1 VIARRDTDAGAS
13 AEFDAVIDTYH
24 RAAQAFARGDPAP
37 MKSLWSW
44 RGDVTLAN
52 PLGPPRR
59 GWSDVEETMDAAAAL
74 LRDAER
80 VDHERIS
87 KYVTEDLAFVL
98 EIERIPGLKLGGSD
112 EIKST
117 SLRVT
122 TVFRREEGRWRIM
135 HRHADPITSPRP
147 PESMVQT

>member
-1 VIARRDTDAGAS
+1 
-13 AEFDAVIDTYH
+13 
-24 RAAQAFARGDPAP
+24 
-37 MKSLWSW
+37 MKSLWSR

-59 GWSDVEETMDAAAAL
+59 GSSDVEETMEAAAL

-87 KYVTEDLAFVL
+87 RYVTEDLAFVV
-98 EIERIPGLKLGGSD
+98 EIERIPALRLGRSD

-122 TVFRREEGRWRIM
+122 TVFRREEGTRRIM
-135 HRHADPITSPRP
+135 HRHADRITSPRP
-147 PESMVQT
+147 PESMVQP